1 MSKTKDTAADEKATE
16 MDVDPVQAK
25 YEAEAL
31 AEQAKLDKAAKKA
44 EGKAAET
51 YETVE
56 EVMPQRFFTGGAT
69 ADEKAAWIEA
79 HGGPKVEGVV
89 EPGQAEP
96 KAEGHVP
103 HQ

>member
-1 MSKTKDTAADEKATE
+1 MSKTKDTAPE
-16 MDVDPVQAK
+16 VDPVQAK

-31 AEQAKLDKAAKKA
+31 AEQAKLDKAAKA
-44 EGKAAET
+44 EGKAYSEPAE
-51 YETVE
+51 E
-56 EVMPQRFFTGGAT
+56 MPQRFFTGGAT
-69 ADEKAAWIEA
+69 YDEKAAWIEA

-96 KAEGHVP
+96 KAKGDVP